1 MIRVNLAG
9 ENGAVDIC
17 NGQIATIKSHIFRNE
32 LQQMLE
38 QEQKHLLFFTNFAQ
52 RNKVRPTIMSP
63 IWKIGAVVLGK
74 VTGMMG
80 EKFAAATISAIEEVI
95 AKHYQKQL
103 IEIERIIKT
112 MSSGEIDMLELQ
124 SAIEEFKNDELNHK
138 QTALQID
145 FANNKII
152 TLHYK
157 MVKIIT
163 IAAVKISK
171 AI

>member
-1 MIRVNLAG
+1 MSHFSSIINSMIRVNLAG

-74 VTGMMG
+74 VTG
-80 EKFAAATISAIEEVI
+80 
-95 AKHYQKQL
+95 
-103 IEIERIIKT
+103 
-112 MSSGEIDMLELQ
+112 
-124 SAIEEFKNDELNHK
+124 
-138 QTALQID
+138 
-145 FANNKII
+145 KIGRA
-152 TLHYK
+152 H
-157 MVKIIT
+157 V
-163 IAAVKISK
+163 
-171 AI
+171 